1 MEVLILVAHLGWP
14 DEISSYI
21 SKSPNVSEVYSSPSG
36 YIVARASVE
45 GPSDLKT
52 LLGRI
57 RRCRGVLKVEYM
69 VARRSAAARNRG
81 QEALS

>member
-1 MEVLILVAHLGWP
+1 
-14 DEISSYI
+14 
-21 SKSPNVSEVYSSPSG
+21 
-36 YIVARASVE
+36 
-45 GPSDLKT
+45 

-69 VARRSAAARNRG
+69 VARRSAATRNRS